1 MEFSRQ
7 EYWIGVPFPSLRDL
21 PDPGIKPRDLL
32 HRRQIL
38 YHLIYQGGLHQKV
51 GINDLIYPWM
61 SPTQHFWDESRN
73 QNPRTQ
79 KAGFYC
85 NCPGRTLYCKFPR
98 FVTVPPLDWSP
109 SRISHQGALILWASP
124 AKRKVHS
131 DQLSED
137 LLGLWGRDHA
147 LGWAGLSCSLGML
160 RNIGELKCH
169 HRKRPQTIGHNLH
182 FNHKQMLLRNFMS
195 LAHKIQWQP
204 DAHNFH
210 LLISTHIFFTLFVC

>member
-1 MEFSRQ
+1 MCVLVAQSCPTLCNSTDYVNQAPLSMKFSRQ
-7 EYWIGVPFPSLRDL
+7 ESWSLVPFPSIRDL

-38 YHLIYQGGLHQKV
+38 YHLIYQGSLYQKV
-51 GINDLIYPWM
+51 SINGLIYPQM

-85 NCPGRTLYCKFPR
+85 YCPGRTLYCKFPR

-109 SRISHQGALILWASP
+109 PRISHQGALVLWASP
-124 AKRKVHS
+124 AKWKVHS

-137 LLGLWGRDHA
+137 LWV
-147 LGWAGLSCSLGML
+147 CEEEIML
-160 RNIGELKCH
+160 LGELDCH
-169 HRKRPQTIGHNLH
+169 
-182 FNHKQMLLRNFMS
+182 
-195 LAHKIQWQP
+195 AHW
-204 DAHNFH
+204 
-210 LLISTHIFFTLFVC
+210 VC

>member
-1 MEFSRQ
+1 MNSVLFGEVRNLGLPGRGHIHPCLLVWKSGSVSCAVLADSRNPMDCGPAGSSVHGILQARILDWGAIPFSQ
-7 EYWIGVPFPSLRDL
+7 GSSW
-21 PDPGIKPRDLL
+21 PRDLL
-32 HRRQIL
+32 HCRQIL

-51 GINDLIYPWM
+51 GINGLIYPWM
-61 SPTQHFWDESRN
+61 SPTQRFWDESRN

-131 DQLSED
+131 DRLSED

-160 RNIGELKCH
+160 RNIGEL
-169 HRKRPQTIGHNLH
+169 
-182 FNHKQMLLRNFMS
+182 
-195 LAHKIQWQP
+195 
-204 DAHNFH
+204 
-210 LLISTHIFFTLFVC
+210 